1 MTKSK
6 IALSLLSAFSIAS
19 AAHAREFSN
28 LFIFGDS
35 LSDAGTLA
43 AAISAPTAYS
53 KFTTNPNNVW
63 NENLGARYGIGV
75 SPVYSTTN
83 YVFTPNAT
91 SNNFAVGGARVDLD
105 PGVLPGPLSFM
116 EPSVPSVSAQ
126 VTNFLSRGPVDSNAL
141 YAVWAGAN
149 DAFYQFGGVDSYG
162 LPVKDALTNIQTAAL
177 AEAGQIARLQDAG
190 AKNLIVIGMPNI
202 SVTPYGVETG
212 PRGMELFDVMTT
224 TFNNTLKNSIAG
236 RNLLYF
242 DSSAALKAIIDDPS
256 RFGLTNTTQTACGGN
271 TSSLGCVPGVTP
283 GSVTAE
289 QAATFLFADY
299 VHPSGTTHSVISD
312 WIYSTLESTGRMS
325 LLSSLP
331 LGSSSAQWRSIDN
344 RMREFQNFSYQ
355 GQGFF
360 ITGDYDSGSLDSTA
374 NTPSASGQSQSVIL
388 GYEKAW
394 SDDLFGGVTFGYSN
408 TPVDLGNNSGRITYN
423 QVALSAFAS
432 KKYGALYGNV
442 IATAAFLDYST
453 TRYTQLGIAT
463 NYDSGNTSGNQYGIK
478 FQGGYNFGTGSF
490 VHGPLAG
497 VSWEEVTVKGYQEN
511 SQNFTAMQFGDQKN
525 QQLRS
530 RLGYQMQGATN
541 LSGFRV
547 LPYAQLTY
555 EYQYLANNRD
565 YTATFVGSNSA
576 MNVQT
581 SNPTGGYGLLAIGG
595 IVEVTKTFSLSIDA
609 TTTFGQPSAQNTSVG
624 ITLNWQI

>member
-19 AAHAREFSN
+19 VAHAREFSN
-28 LFIFGDS
+28 IFIFGDS
-35 LSDAGTLA
+35 LSDAGTYA
-43 AAISAPTAYS
+43 RAISAPPDYA
-53 KFTTNPNNVW
+53 KFTTNPDKVW
-63 NENLGARYGIGV
+63 NQSLGVNYGVGV
-75 SPVYSTTN
+75 SPVYSTDN
-83 YVFTPNAT
+83 VVFTPNET
-91 SNNFAVGGARVDLD
+91 GNSFAVGGARVDLN
-105 PGVLPGPLSFM
+105 M
-116 EPSVPSVSAQ
+116 EPNVPSVSAQ

-141 YAVWAGAN
+141 YAVWAGSN
-149 DAFYQFGGVDSYG
+149 DTFFQSAGVVEFNV
-162 LPVKDALTNIQTAAL
+162 PVQDALANLKTAAL
-177 AEAGQIARLQDAG
+177 AEASQIARLQDTG
-190 AKNLIVIGMPNI
+190 AKNLIVIGMPNVA
-202 SVTPYGVETG
+202 VTLLGVSTG
-212 PRGMELFDVMTT
+212 PEGAALLDAMTT
-224 TFNNTLKNSIAG
+224 TFNNTLKDSIAG

-242 DSSAALKAIIDDPS
+242 DSSLAIKAIIDNPS
-256 RFGLTNTTQTACGGN
+256 RFGIKNTSEPACGGTTN
-271 TSSLGCVPGVTP
+271 ALGCVPGVTP

-289 QAATFLFADY
+289 QAASYLFADSI
-299 VHPSGTTHSVISD
+299 HPTGTFHSVISD

-331 LGSSSAQWRSIDN
+331 MGSSSAQWRSIDN

-360 ITGDYDSGSLDSTA
+360 ITGDYDSGTLDSNA

-394 SDDLFGGVTFGYSN
+394 SDELFGGVTVGYSN
-408 TPVDLGNNSGRITYN
+408 TPADLGNNSGRITYN

-511 SQNFTAMQFGDQKN
+511 SQNFTAMQFGEQKN

-530 RLGYQMQGATN
+530 RLGYQLQGATN

-555 EYQYLANNRD
+555 EYQYLTNNRD
-565 YTATFVGSNSA
+565 YTATFVGSNTA

-609 TTTFGQPSAQNTSVG
+609 TTTFGQPSAQNTSIG